1 MFDFL
6 LEYVLPIFMLI
17 LILVVTFLMGIFV
30 KEYFSVN
37 MNEKNCVCEKVSD

>member
-17 LILVVTFLMGIFV
+17 LILVATFLMGIFV

-37 MNEKNCVCEKVSD
+37 MNEKNCVCEEVSD